1 MRGRTRR
8 SRSFA
13 LFGGLFAA
21 FVAANAA
28 AQSEDDGP
36 IDRRI
41 FQRPH
46 AVAQFD
52 VGVLTLPGAPV
63 CLRPGVCDRANP
75 ALLLSAW
82 PLYRAS
88 KRLTVG
94 AGLSITFA
102 PASNVH
108 DGSGAA
114 ERSHSSN
121 YFLAEST
128 ARYLPIV
135 GRIFEAWL
143 GATAGLVVVNDS
155 FKIAHTAPQQHY
167 MGETGSSLATEG
179 LTLGGALGAA
189 WMLMPRLTLGGTVR
203 GGGWWLPRHRATTA
217 LGDTASLGG
226 NVPFIGGGL
235 MLSYS
240 PG

>member
-1 MRGRTRR
+1 VLLAV
-8 SRSFA
+8 FH
-13 LFGGLFAA
+13 AA
-21 FVAANAA
+21 SAT

-36 IDRRI
+36 IERRI

-52 VGVLTLPGAPV
+52 AGVLTLPGAPV
-63 CLRPGVCDRANP
+63 CLRPAVCDRAGA

-102 PASNVH
+102 PTDKVQDA
-108 DGSGAA
+108 SGAA

-121 YFLAEST
+121 YFMAEST

-155 FKIAHTAPQQHY
+155 FKISHTPTQQHY
-167 MGETGSSLATEG
+167 MGESGASLATEG
-179 LTLGGALGAA
+179 LTLGAALGAS

-203 GGGWWLPRHRATTA
+203 SGAWWFPRHRDTTA

-226 NVPFIGGGL
+226 NVPFVGGGL